1 VPEHWIY
8 VDSSF
13 SGTESGT
20 MGNPYNTASEGN
32 SRVPNNDFLWFRGG
46 TYTGA
51 GNTPITFTKPMLIQS
66 YRGAAVLR

>member
-1 VPEHWIY
+1 
-8 VDSSF
+8 
-13 SGTESGT
+13 

-32 SRVPNNDFLWFRGG
+32 SRVPNNGFLWFRGG